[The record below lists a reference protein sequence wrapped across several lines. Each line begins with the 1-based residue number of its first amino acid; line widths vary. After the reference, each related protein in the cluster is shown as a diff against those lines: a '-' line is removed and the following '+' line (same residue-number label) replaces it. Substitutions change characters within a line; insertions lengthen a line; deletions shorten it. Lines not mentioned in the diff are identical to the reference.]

1 MDLLLTRSLLAV
13 AEFGTI
19 GEAAA
24 RLGVSQSALSRR
36 IQQFEEEIGAE
47 LLERSGRGVTL
58 TEAGRLV
65 VAEGALLVERFGR
78 LQGAVREHLAL
89 DAGTVRVGGG
99 ATAVSY
105 LLPQAMARFR
115 KRHPGIRFRLE
126 EAGSR
131 LVEAAVVEERIDLGV
146 VTLPVQARE
155 VDVTPLSRDRFVL
168 VASPDH
174 PLSARRRLRPSELSG
189 LDLIT
194 FEAGSAIRA
203 LIDDTLRSAEVAM
216 NVVMEVRSIAAILQ
230 LVDATGSV
238 AFVSELSVGG
248 RPVLDVQG
256 LRVERELGL
265 ITRRGR
271 PLSSAAAAFVTELR
285 KTSQEAG
292 A

>member
-1 MDLLLTRSLLAV
+1 
-13 AEFGTI
+13 
-19 GEAAA
+19 
-24 RLGVSQSALSRR
+24 
-36 IQQFEEEIGAE
+36 
-47 LLERSGRGVTL
+47 
-58 TEAGRLV
+58 
-65 VAEGALLVERFGR
+65 
-78 LQGAVREHLAL
+78 
-89 DAGTVRVGGG
+89 
-99 ATAVSY
+99 
-105 LLPQAMARFR
+105 
-115 KRHPGIRFRLE
+115 
-126 EAGSR
+126 
-131 LVEAAVVEERIDLGV
+131 
-146 VTLPVQARE
+146 
-155 VDVTPLSRDRFVL
+155 VL

-271 PLSSAAAAFVTELR
+271 PLSSAAAAFVAELR